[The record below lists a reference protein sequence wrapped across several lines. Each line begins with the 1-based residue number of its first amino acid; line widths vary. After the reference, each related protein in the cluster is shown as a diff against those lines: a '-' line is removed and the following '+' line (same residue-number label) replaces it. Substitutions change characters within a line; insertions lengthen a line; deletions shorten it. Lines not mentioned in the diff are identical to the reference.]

1 MIKAVVFD
9 FGGVLVK
16 TDDPTGRVKWENR
29 LGLPPGG
36 LSRIVFDS
44 PESSQATLGQVPY
57 TAVWEH
63 VGQALSLP
71 PADVNQLRQD
81 FFGGDHLDQELVA
94 FLQGLRPRY
103 KTGIL
108 SNAYS
113 DGRKVIETTYQLGK
127 AVDIIIISA
136 EEKMAKPA
144 PAIFQ
149 LACSRLGVSPEE
161 MVFVDDFLANVK
173 GAQSIGIR
181 AYQYTSTRE
190 LLSEL
195 KLVLY

>member
-1 MIKAVVFD
+1 MFD

-16 TDDPTGRVKWENR
+16 TEDSSQRIKWENQ
-29 LGLPPGG
+29 LGLPSGG

-44 PESSQATLGQVPY
+44 PESNWATLGQVPY

-81 FFGGDHLDQELVA
+81 FFAGDHLDQELVA

-108 SNAYS
+108 SNAFS
-113 DGRKVIETTYQLGK
+113 DGRKIIETTYHLEK
-127 AVDIIIISA
+127 AVDVIIISA
-136 EEKMAKPA
+136 EEKMAKPL
-144 PAIFQ
+144 PAIYQ
-149 LACSRLGVSPEE
+149 LTCSRLGVSPEE
-161 MVFVDDFLANVK
+161 MVFVDDFLVNVK

-181 AYQYTSTRE
+181 AYQYKNTRD